1 MSWLV
6 FAFSGPVL
14 WAISTHFD
22 KYLVE
27 RYFKHSDVAVLL
39 LFTAFI
45 GVLTL
50 PFIVFYEPTVFQL
63 DAASMALI
71 ALSGILYMGAT
82 LFYLRA
88 LQSEEAS
95 VVAPFFQAV
104 PLLGYAL
111 AYFVLGETLSIV
123 QMTGGALII
132 VGTLIVSVRF
142 GQNVRIFKLRL
153 VLLMLACCL
162 AAAIS
167 GLIFK
172 AFAVTV
178 AFWTT
183 TFWMF
188 VGEAIFGTALLLVG
202 SYRRQLA
209 ELLRVNAA
217 ALLAINGS
225 NELINLGGGLG
236 NRYARHRAG
245 NQLDDSFVRVC
256 ILRRAQRC
264 LAAAGARDLVRS
276 RSSAE
281 RRGRCFGWARRGAG
295 NTVDAA
301 WVEQRETQERL
312 TGR

>member
-1 MSWLV
+1 
-6 FAFSGPVL
+6 
-14 WAISTHFD
+14 
-22 KYLVE
+22 
-27 RYFKHSDVAVLL
+27 
-39 LFTAFI
+39 
-45 GVLTL
+45 
-50 PFIVFYEPTVFQL
+50 
-63 DAASMALI
+63 MALI

-104 PLLGYAL
+104 PLFGYAL

-123 QMTGGALII
+123 QMGGGALII
-132 VGTLIVSVRF
+132 VGTLVVSVRF

-162 AAAIS
+162 AAAVS

-172 AFAVTV
+172 AFAITV

-188 VGEAIFGTALLLVG
+188 VGEAILGAALLLVG

-209 ELLRVNAA
+209 ELLYVNAA

-236 NRYARHRAG
+236 NRYALMFAPLAIV
-245 NQLDDSFVRVC
+245 QAISSTTALFVFVFGVALSVALPR
-256 ILRRAQRC
+256 
-264 LAAAGARDLVRS
+264 LARETLSARDLLQK
-276 RSSAE
+276 
-281 RRGRCFGWARRGAG
+281 GA
-295 NTVDAA
+295 AA
-301 WVEQRETQERL
+301 VLVGLGVALVTR
-312 TGR
+312 

>member
-50 PFIVFYEPTVFQL
+50 PFIAFYEPTVFQL
-63 DAASMALI
+63 DATSMTLI
-71 ALSGILYMGAT
+71 VLSGILYMGAT

-104 PLLGYAL
+104 PLFGYAL
-111 AYFVLGETLSIV
+111 AYFVLGETLSVV
-123 QMTGGALII
+123 QMAGGALII
-132 VGTLIVSVRF
+132 VGTLVVSVRF

-162 AAAIS
+162 AAAVS

-172 AFAVTV
+172 AFAITV

-188 VGEAIFGTALLLVG
+188 VGEAIFGAALLLVG

-209 ELLRVNAA
+209 ELLHVNAA

-236 NRYARHRAG
+236 NRYALMFAPLAIVQAISSTTALFVFVFGVALSVVLPRLARET
-245 NQLDDSFVRVC
+245 LSFRD
-256 ILRRAQRC
+256 LLQKG
-264 LAAAGARDLVRS
+264 AAAVLVGLGVALVTR
-276 RSSAE
+276 
-281 RRGRCFGWARRGAG
+281 
-295 NTVDAA
+295 
-301 WVEQRETQERL
+301 
-312 TGR
+312 